1 MMTTNFNRILND
13 NLDMFDTAPVG
24 SDEREYSNG
33 MGWCET
39 EDGIIWDEDYDVVDD
54 DDDDGMIHFIDG
66 TVMPEWEYLKNLR
79 NEMRSIAKEHG
90 RDSKEFI
97 DAYSYY
103 SDVYKDIHGIRP
115 HSIAFLEGD
124 EE

>member
-13 NLDMFDTAPVG
+13 NIDMFDTTPVT

-39 EDGIIWDEDYDVVDD
+39 EDGIIWEDDYDDTEN
-54 DDDDGMIHFIDG
+54 DDGMIHFADG
-66 TVMPEWEYLKNLR
+66 TEMPEWEYLKNLR
-79 NEMRSIAKEHG
+79 NEMRSIAREQG
-90 RDSKEFI
+90 RNSKEFI

-103 SDVYKDIHGIRP
+103 SDVYKDIYGFRP
-115 HSIAFLEGD
+115 HSIAFLEAD